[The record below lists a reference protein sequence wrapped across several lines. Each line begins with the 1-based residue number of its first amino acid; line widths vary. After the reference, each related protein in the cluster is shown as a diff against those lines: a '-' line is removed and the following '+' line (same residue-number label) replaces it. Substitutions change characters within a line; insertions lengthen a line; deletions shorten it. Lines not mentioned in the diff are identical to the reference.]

1 MFKLVVLSAL
11 LAAAVATPGAFITPF
26 APLTYTSTVVSPAT
40 TTITNQASSVIH
52 PSPLVYSSPLAYS
65 AYPAYTHLIKKRS
78 APLAVS
84 TYIAPSPYLSPWT
97 TYSAPITTIAASPIA
112 TAYTS
117 PFYRTAPVLAT
128 THFIKKRS
136 ASLLVPS
143 TYIAPTYA
151 RFPLV
156 STYAAASP
164 IISTPLISHAPIAY
178 THFIKKRSVAIPF
191 IAPTAYSHTSRVDFR
206 STPAV
211 STYTTYSAPLTY
223 SSPVLTHLY

>member
-11 LAAAVATPGAFITPF
+11 LAAAVATPGVFISPF

-84 TYIAPSPYLSPWT
+84 TYIAPSAYVAPWT
-97 TYSAPITTIAASPIA
+97 TYSAPIPTFAASAITA
-112 TAYTS
+112 AYTT
-117 PFYRTAPVLAT
+117 PFYRTAPV
-128 THFIKKRS
+128 
-136 ASLLVPS
+136 
-143 TYIAPTYA
+143 
-151 RFPLV
+151 
-156 STYAAASP
+156 
-164 IISTPLISHAPIAY
+164 ISHL
-178 THFIKKRSVAIPF
+178 IKKRSVAIPL

-223 SSPVLTHLY
+223 SRPVLTHLY